1 MTTTILSPDQEAEAQ
16 ALAQRIRQEADDE
29 ILQLARLLVSKPD
42 EQLFGNTEFEVRALV
57 HRIGAKAFEV
67 HLREKKTATRVPASP
82 ARLVGKRRTSKT
94 TAAKNR

>member
-1 MTTTILSPDQEAEAQ
+1 MATPILRPDQEAEAQ

-57 HRIGAKAFEV
+57 HRIGARAYEV
-67 HLREKKTATRVPASP
+67 HLREKKTATRAPVSPVPP
-82 ARLVGKRRTSKT
+82 AGKRPSSKT
-94 TAAKNR
+94 TEAKNR